1 MFLRLKIILISILIS
16 SAAHAKCN
24 VIYDIGDNLS
34 KMEKEYGPPPPYR
47 YPGMNIYPFFA
58 KDICPGEG
66 LDEGIMIEYR
76 FVNNILVAINFVAL
90 NDENNNI
97 SKKLTLMKYTKKVYG
112 DFDTTQNPDSFTG
125 FHIFEKS
132 DEFVV
137 YQRFLGEEN
146 KIDEQLYLST
156 KKYDQILAEHIN
168 NFELG
173 KIEEELDQ
181 SQ

>member
-1 MFLRLKIILISILIS
+1 MFLRLKIILIFILIS

-97 SKKLTLMKYTKKVYG
+97 SKKLTLMNYTKNVYG
-112 DFDTTQNPDSFTG
+112 NFDTTQNPKSFTG
-125 FHIFEKS
+125 YEIVDKS
-132 DEFVV
+132 NKFIV
-137 YQRFLGEEN
+137 YQRIPNDQGV
-146 KIDEQLYLST
+146 IDEQIYIST
-156 KKYDQILAEHIN
+156 PK
-168 NFELG
+168 
-173 KIEEELDQ
+173 LDEKLMKFMQ
-181 SQ
+181 DMEMQVMKDSQ